1 MDSDRFMLHIITVRR
16 QQSIEMRIGLNIGRW
31 GMNSDRASRARA
43 ATHIDMICELDAHGG
58 YKMHPLRNILQKQF
72 FSSL

>member
-1 MDSDRFMLHIITVRR
+1 MDSDRFIMRIITVRK
-16 QQSIEMRIGLNIGRW
+16 QQSIEMRSGLNIGRW

-43 ATHIDMICELDAHGG
+43 EAHMDMICELDAHGG

-72 FSSL
+72 LSSS